1 MTDQR
6 LSVSTLETMRRL
18 ASIEEMRA
26 MERHAI
32 EVLGLP
38 GRLLMENAAAGL
50 ASRASALLGHHRSG
64 RRVVVICGWGNNGGD
79 GFAAARLLA
88 DRGHRA
94 SVVWMPGDAG
104 AGGRSG
110 GGDPSGAVDNREAWR
125 QLGPCF
131 QWPGDRREAE
141 EALSQAELLVDA
153 LFGTG
158 LGRAVTG
165 DAASLIEAI
174 NTIGRN
180 NGVPVVAADIPSGIH
195 GDTGQ
200 VMGVAVRCTHT
211 VSFQAGKPGCY
222 LHPGSDH
229 AGEVEVIPISIP
241 QSWPPD
247 HPGTYL
253 LTRAFAAAALPVRP
267 SGGHK
272 GTFGHLL
279 AVCGS
284 AGMGG
289 AALMAGR
296 SALKTGTGLV
306 TLAVPSPLRDQFL
319 AAAPELMTLA
329 PSTAPRSG
337 PADSPQV
344 GPADSPRS
352 GPADSPRAGYFTGED
367 LPGVLAAAASRSAVV
382 VGCGLGRAEATVSF
396 VRRLVAEV
404 RVPLLIDADG
414 LFALEPVHLKAGR
427 EGRPG
432 HASVVITPHLGELS
446 RLAGIPAAE
455 LAAGKIEWARRLA
468 AEWGVIL
475 VMKGPGTVIAA
486 PEGDAFINPTGDH
499 GLASGGT
506 GDVLSG
512 IIGGLLAQGC
522 EPLQAALLGVYLHGL
537 ARDCQ
542 RERFNPR
549 YFTATELMEGINL
562 ALLELEG
569 QGT

>member
-6 LSVSTLETMRRL
+6 LSANSFDHLLRL
-18 ASIEEMRA
+18 ASNEEMRA
-26 MERHAI
+26 MDRHAI

-38 GRLLMENAAAGL
+38 GRVLMENAAAGI
-50 ASRASALLGHHRSG
+50 AARASALLGHKKAG
-64 RRVVVICGWGNNGGD
+64 RRVVVCCGWGNNGGD

-88 DRGHRA
+88 NRGHRA
-94 SVVWMPGDAG
+94 TVVWIPG
-104 AGGRSG
+104 GGSDGSGGEGSGQSG
-110 GGDPSGAVDNREAWR
+110 GGDSSVAGYNREAWR
-125 QLGPCF
+125 QFGPCLE
-131 QWPGDRREAE
+131 WPGDRQEAE
-141 EALSQAELLVDA
+141 KALSQADLLVDA

-158 LGRAVTG
+158 LGRPVAG

-174 NTIGRN
+174 NGIGN
-180 NGVPVVAADIPSGIH
+180 ISGIPVVAADIPSGIH

-222 LHPGSDH
+222 LHPGNDH

-241 QSWPPD
+241 ETWPPG

-296 SALKTGTGLV
+296 SAIKAGTGLV
-306 TLAVPSPLRDQFL
+306 TMAVPSPLRDQFL

-329 PSTAPRSG
+329 PSAG
-337 PADSPQV
+337 PD
-344 GPADSPRS
+344 
-352 GPADSPRAGYFTGED
+352 AGHFTEED
-367 LPGVLAAAASRSAVV
+367 AAGVLAAAVSRSAVV
-382 VGCGLGRAEATVSF
+382 VGCGLGRADATVSF
-396 VRRLVAEV
+396 VRRLVAGV
-404 RVPLLIDADG
+404 QAPLLIDADG
-414 LFALEPVHLKAGR
+414 LFALEPGHLEASQGGKAGKSS
-427 EGRPG
+427 
-432 HASVVITPHLGELS
+432 AVITPHMGELS
-446 RLAGIPAAE
+446 RLSGIPLGE
-455 LAAGKIEWARRLA
+455 LAGDKIKWARQLA
-468 AEWGVIL
+468 AEWGVVL

-486 PEGDAFINPTGDH
+486 PEGDVFINPTGDH
-499 GLASGGT
+499 ALASGGT

-512 IIGGLLAQGC
+512 IIGGMLAQGC
-522 EPLQAALLGVYLHGL
+522 HPLEAALLGVYLHGL

-542 RERFNPR
+542 RERFNAR

-562 ALLELEG
+562 ALMELEG
-569 QGT
+569 QET